1 MDRKWVEM
9 YSKVL
14 EIVEHIPYA
23 FLIIDQETLEILDG
37 NTVAKNYFQEN
48 GVFVDTKVLFSYI
61 VQDGVRETIGNE
73 LAEKHR
79 VTLHDALLKK
89 QGKEQLADVE
99 ISVIDAKLRHLY
111 VLVKFKT
118 ENDYLYVLQELC
130 DDLLYRIDVNSK
142 VLYFQDTAAKG
153 YGMPSMIQNFPESAT
168 KNGIIHPMDIEKYQQ
183 YGRTLLRGEAGTL
196 EARMLMKSGNYDY
209 HKFIS
214 KIRYDIDGEPVEI
227 VGKGVNIQ
235 QTKDLELKATVDKL
249 TGALNKDCF
258 EVKVK
263 ELLSRS
269 SRSSEHALFF
279 MDLDN
284 FKGIN
289 DGQGHSFGDFLLST
303 VGKRLKSMVRET
315 DFVGRVG
322 GDEFVVFLN
331 SFADEALVRERAQMI
346 LESIAREYVHSL
358 GRAKISCSIGM
369 ALYPQHGED
378 FETLYQNADKALYQS
393 KGLGKNRAS
402 IYSNITD

>member
-1 MDRKWVEM
+1 M
-9 YSKVL
+9 YAKIL
-14 EIVEHIPYA
+14 EIVEHMPYA
-23 FLIIDQETLEILDG
+23 FLILNQETLEILEG
-37 NTVAKNYFQEN
+37 NTLAKNFFQEN
-48 GVFVDTKVLFSYI
+48 GVFVETKVLFSYI
-61 VQDGVRETIGNE
+61 VQDGVRENIRNE
-73 LAEKHR
+73 LSVNRR
-79 VTLHDALLKK
+79 VTLHDVLLQK
-89 QGKEQLADVE
+89 QGKEQLCDIE
-99 ISVIDAKLRHLY
+99 ISYINEKLRHLY

-118 ENDYLYVLQELC
+118 ENNYLYVLQELC
-130 DDLLYRIDVNSK
+130 DDLLYRIDLKTK

-153 YGMPSMIQNFPESAT
+153 YGMPSIIPNFPESAV
-168 KNGIIHPMDIEKYQQ
+168 KDGIIHPSDIEGYQQ
-183 YGRTLLRGEAGTL
+183 YGRSLLSGVAGTY

-209 HKFIS
+209 HKFIN
-214 KIRYDIDGEPVEI
+214 KIRYDINGVPVEI

-235 QTKDLELKATVDKL
+235 QTIDLEMKATVDKL
-249 TGALNKDCF
+249 TGVLNKDCF

-269 SRSSEHALFF
+269 SQNSEHALFF
-279 MDLDN
+279 LDLDN

-322 GDEFVVFLN
+322 GDEFVAFLN
-331 SFADEALVRERAQMI
+331 SFANETLVIERAQMI

-369 ALYPQHGED
+369 ALYPQHGND
-378 FETLYQNADKALYQS
+378 FESLYQNADKALYHA
-393 KGLGKNRAS
+393 KGIGKNRAS
-402 IYSNITD
+402 IYSNTKN

>member
-1 MDRKWVEM
+1 M
-9 YSKVL
+9 YSKIL

-23 FLIIDQETLEILDG
+23 FLILNQETLEILDG
-37 NTVAKNYFQEN
+37 NTLAKNFFQEN

-61 VQDGVRETIGNE
+61 AQDGVRENIRNE
-73 LAEKHR
+73 LEANHR
-79 VTLHDALLKK
+79 VALHDMVLQK

-99 ISVIDAKLRHLY
+99 ISVIDVKLRHLY

-130 DDLLYRIDVNSK
+130 DDLLYRIDMK
-142 VLYFQDTAAKG
+142 TKMLYFQETAAKG
-153 YGMPSMIQNFPESAT
+153 YGMPAIIHNFPESAT
-168 KNGIIHPMDIEKYQQ
+168 KNGIIHPSDIEGYQE
-183 YGRTLLRGEAGTL
+183 YGRSLINGVAGTH

-214 KIRYDIDGEPVEI
+214 KIRYDINGVAVEI
-227 VGKGVNIQ
+227 VGKGVNVQ
-235 QTKDLELKATVDKL
+235 RTKDLEVKATVDKL

-269 SRSSEHALFF
+269 SNSSEHALFF
-279 MDLDN
+279 LDLDN

-289 DGQGHSFGDFLLST
+289 DGQGHAFGDFLLST
-303 VGKRLKSMVRET
+303 VGKRLRSMVRDT

-331 SFADEALVRERAQMI
+331 SFADETLVKERGQMI

-369 ALYPQHGED
+369 ALYPQHGCD

-402 IYSNITD
+402 IYSEMLD